1 MALYKYFKK
10 VDSLPDPC
18 GPLSLKV
25 PSKTVIETNKQVRQ
39 AVSKKRGEYN
49 KYSAKDKADIGKYAS
64 EHGVAKAVR
73 HFKDKDVKESSV
85 RDWKKLY
92 EKELKERLRSAG
104 VEEVRVES
112 LPGKTRG
119 RPPLLGEKLDKYLQE
134 IITEMRSRGTA
145 IGSTIVVA
153 VAHGILLKHD
163 KQQLEEF
170 GGPIKLAKPWAKNVL
185 RRMGFSKRRAN
196 SKAKIFP
203 DNFDHI
209 REQYLIDIKIC
220 CHYGRDPA

>member
-1 MALYKYFKK
+1 M
-10 VDSLPDPC
+10 
-18 GPLSLKV
+18 
-25 PSKTVIETNKQVRQ
+25 
-39 AVSKKRGEYN
+39 
-49 KYSAKDKADIGKYAS
+49 
-64 EHGVAKAVR
+64 
-73 HFKDKDVKESSV
+73 

-153 VAHGILLKHD
+153 VARGILLKHD

-170 GGPIKLAKPWAKNVL
+170 GGPINPFTGKYVWRSWLICYKN
-185 RRMGFSKRRAN
+185 
-196 SKAKIFP
+196 
-203 DNFDHI
+203 
-209 REQYLIDIKIC
+209 
-220 CHYGRDPA
+220 